1 MFRRYVFF
9 TAKIWMEQ
17 KVEAGISLYRKE
29 GTPAEIA
36 LQRVVKEPPVFSRK
50 MLCHKKNLIIYLKGD
65 PVYGTYR
72 KQNNYT

>member
-1 MFRRYVFF
+1 
-9 TAKIWMEQ
+9 MEQ

-50 MLCHKKNLIIYLKGD
+50 MLCHKKNLIIY
-65 PVYGTYR
+65 
-72 KQNNYT
+72 